1 LTPARDGTLGLTQPG
16 LRFEAQ
22 TLFGRSGVTCQRET
36 RGVSEELNVEIGWL
50 AIDCADPS
58 ELAGW
63 WQQLLGGTVEEDADG
78 DVSLRG
84 GSVELLFLA
93 VPDAKIVKN
102 RLHLD
107 LRTSDY
113 DAAVAHAIELGAL
126 AADEIYG
133 GEGWRVFRDPEGN
146 EFCIIRPK

>member
-1 LTPARDGTLGLTQPG
+1 
-16 LRFEAQ
+16 
-22 TLFGRSGVTCQRET
+22 
-36 RGVSEELNVEIGWL
+36 VSEELNLEIGWL
-50 AIDCADPS
+50 AIDCADPLG
-58 ELAGW
+58 LAGW

-84 GSVELLFLA
+84 GPVELLFLA
-93 VPDAKIVKN
+93 VPDAKTAKN

-126 AADEIYG
+126 PADEIYA
-133 GEGWRVFRDPEGN
+133 GEGWRVLRDPEGN